1 MKTAPRIE
9 EELGE
14 ALHAYAD
21 RIPAVPDTA
30 RLFAALDAAPL
41 ALATAGP
48 RVAHRMVGTAAGIAL
63 LLGAGGLAWAMA
75 GSDGDED
82 PVVKVTAVD
91 PATTVAPST
100 APATT
105 IAATTVPPTTV
116 APATLA
122 PATLAPTTVPPTAV
136 APTSPPPAPPV
147 QAAPPVVTPAAQHP
161 AAAALPRRQQPS
173 QHAPATT
180 AAAPHVDPPAQPTA
194 QPPTPPAAVV
204 GFTASAAYGSCS
216 EDPPYDLYSGT
227 AGPGTTVTI
236 SSAFGGGSTQADEH
250 GHWEEKVVFGGAP
263 LNETF
268 SVTVSSAQGSAAFD
282 FTHTG

>member
-48 RVAHRMVGTAAGIAL
+48 RVSHRMAGTAAGIAL

-105 IAATTVPPTTV
+105 LAATTVPPTT
-116 APATLA
+116 LA
-122 PATLAPTTVPPTAV
+122 PTTLPPTTVPPTTA
-136 APTSPPPAPPV
+136 PPAPV
-147 QAAPPVVTPAAQHP
+147 QAAPPVVAPAAP
-161 AAAALPRRQQPS
+161 PPSSRPPR
-173 QHAPATT
+173 
-180 AAAPHVDPPAQPTA
+180 
-194 QPPTPPAAVV
+194 
-204 GFTASAAYGSCS
+204 
-216 EDPPYDLYSGT
+216 
-227 AGPGTTVTI
+227 
-236 SSAFGGGSTQADEH
+236 
-250 GHWEEKVVFGGAP
+250 
-263 LNETF
+263 
-268 SVTVSSAQGSAAFD
+268 
-282 FTHTG
+282 

>member
-48 RVAHRMVGTAAGIAL
+48 RVAYRMAGTAAGIAL

-105 IAATTVPPTTV
+105 IAATTAPPT
-116 APATLA
+116 
-122 PATLAPTTVPPTAV
+122 TLAPTTLAPTTLAPTTLPPTTVPAIT
-136 APTSPPPAPPV
+136 APPAPPV
-147 QAAPPVVTPAAQHP
+147 QAAPPIVTPAAQQP
-161 AAAALPRRQQPS
+161 AAAAVPRRQQPS
-173 QHAPATT
+173 QQAPATT
-180 AAAPHVDPPAQPTA
+180 AAPHVDPPAQPPA
-194 QPPTPPAAVV
+194 HPPTPPAAVV

-216 EDPPYDLYSGT
+216 EDPPYDVYSGT
-227 AGPGTTVTI
+227 ASPGTTVTI
-236 SSAFGGGSTQADEH
+236 SSAFGGGSAQADEH
-250 GHWEEKVVFGGAP
+250 GHWEAKVVFGGAP
-263 LNETF
+263 LNEAF
-268 SVTVSSAQGSAAFD
+268 SVTVSSAQGSVAFD